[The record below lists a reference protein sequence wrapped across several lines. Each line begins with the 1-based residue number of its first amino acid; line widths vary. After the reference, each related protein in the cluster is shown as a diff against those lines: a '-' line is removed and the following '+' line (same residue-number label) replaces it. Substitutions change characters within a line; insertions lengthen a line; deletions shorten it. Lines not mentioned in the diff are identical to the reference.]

1 MAEVEKASLVL
12 ELLLQVYL
20 VYQVSEA
27 VDLYLLDLV
36 SVFCY
41 LLILWHV
48 LYLKL
53 TFDIELKCL
62 HKVFT

>member
-53 TFDIELKCL
+53 AFNIKLKSFNQI
-62 HKVFT
+62 FT